1 MSDGLNEFETSIE
14 GDAGSIDC
22 NIFGLSPAPLQC
34 AILGIQIEF
43 GGRSIE
49 RSVLVNY
56 GGLRVVLIEHVYP
69 NIIGNNKIVY
79 IFIHPIIVVLH
90 YHFIITS
97 ILVKYSH
104 ILLFGGFISM
114 PYLLSY
120 L

>member
-56 GGLRVVLIEHVYP
+56 GGLRVVLIEHGDEKY
-69 NIIGNNKIVY
+69 NRKQFY
-79 IFIHPIIVVLH
+79 CLYF
-90 YHFIITS
+90 YSFIITGPFL
-97 ILVKYSH
+97 I
-104 ILLFGGFISM
+104 FFIKLA
-114 PYLLSY
+114 PVLLS
-120 L
+120 